1 MVYLFLGEDSLSKDA
16 QLKKLKYQ
24 FLKSQTEQF
33 NLDILYGR
41 ELTLMSLQE
50 RLSCLP
56 VNSPARIVVV
66 KEAEELT
73 DDLKEFIAGYCL
85 KPFRQVVLV
94 LDVGRQERKDNFT
107 SRISKLART
116 VQFKAVSH
124 PDAFTLSR
132 SFAQDK
138 PDYSLRILH
147 QLLKQG
153 VRPEQIVGGLRYAWE
168 KEVGSPAQMRRKLKK
183 LVECDRDIKT
193 GRLKPAFALEK
204 LVISLCGLKAAF

>member
-56 VNSPARIVVV
+56 VNSPARIAVV
-66 KEAEELT
+66 KESEELT

-85 KPFRQVVLV
+85 SRSRQVVLV
-94 LDVGRQERKDNFT
+94 LDVRHHERKDNFT
-107 SRISKLART
+107 SRISNLART

-124 PDAFTLSR
+124 PDAF
-132 SFAQDK
+132 
-138 PDYSLRILH
+138 
-147 QLLKQG
+147 
-153 VRPEQIVGGLRYAWE
+153 
-168 KEVGSPAQMRRKLKK
+168 
-183 LVECDRDIKT
+183 
-193 GRLKPAFALEK
+193 
-204 LVISLCGLKAAF
+204 

>member
-94 LDVGRQERKDNFT
+94 LDVGRQERKDNFPAG
-107 SRISKLART
+107 L
-116 VQFKAVSH
+116 VNW
-124 PDAFTLSR
+124 PG
-132 SFAQDK
+132 
-138 PDYSLRILH
+138 PCN
-147 QLLKQG
+147 LK
-153 VRPEQIVGGLRYAWE
+153 R
-168 KEVGSPAQMRRKLKK
+168 
-183 LVECDRDIKT
+183 
-193 GRLKPAFALEK
+193 
-204 LVISLCGLKAAF
+204 